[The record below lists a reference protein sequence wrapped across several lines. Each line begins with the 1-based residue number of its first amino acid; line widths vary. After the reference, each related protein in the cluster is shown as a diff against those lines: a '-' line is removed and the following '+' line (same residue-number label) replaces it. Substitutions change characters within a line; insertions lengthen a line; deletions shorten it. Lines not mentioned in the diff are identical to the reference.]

1 MLSRKH
7 PQKYFIMIIT
17 HRKLF
22 YFIVFLFLNY
32 CSYSQ
37 VNKIVLV
44 RESNGEFRR
53 SRITITLQKTALG
66 WGAYHTPDEYPLYSI
81 KESVCD
87 FCRTFKSKAIK
98 ETRIIK
104 KTDFEKLVDAI
115 ESLDIN
121 ELEKNNTLNLLWLFP
136 PPTIKLELYENDVNT
151 FSYKYVSASN
161 YSDFPVSLL
170 PLNTIAKDIF
180 KLAGIKSKKY
190 CVK

>member
-1 MLSRKH
+1 MKRNMKIFFSTVL
-7 PQKYFIMIIT
+7 
-17 HRKLF
+17 LL
-22 YFIVFLFLNY
+22 LFLSY

-44 RESNGEFRR
+44 RVGGGEFPK
-53 SRITITLQKTALG
+53 SKLTITLHHKTDSDN
-66 WGAYHTPDEYPLYSI
+66 WFRIHNPEECPLYSERE
-81 KESVCD
+81 KVCG
-87 FCRTFKSKAIK
+87 FCRHFHGRAAKKTV
-98 ETRIIK
+98 IIK
-104 KTDFEKLVDAI
+104 KEKKSIQKTDFDSLVNAI